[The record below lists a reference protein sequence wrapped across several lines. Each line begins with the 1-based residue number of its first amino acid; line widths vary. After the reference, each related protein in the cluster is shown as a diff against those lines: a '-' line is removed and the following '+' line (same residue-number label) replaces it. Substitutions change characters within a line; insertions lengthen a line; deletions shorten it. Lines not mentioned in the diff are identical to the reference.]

1 MSEFAELNENPPV
14 DMGADADDLT
24 TYEKAKRV
32 VSSSSKS
39 YYRPSVS
46 PDDYPETDVI
56 RAVREEAPS
65 KEQEEIGVKRVLT
78 FAAAYERGDL
88 DHEKMRSEMSSVEAY
103 EAMVRLAE
111 NHIEEAYL
119 IRAKE
124 ADSSQADSGRDS
136 ARVEQHS
143 QAAQKPATSAST
155 AELGE
160 KPALTDG
167 TGTQDSL
174 PLSVEGDERAE
185 NRTASGA
192 TASTTVEDDNLPA
205 KRGKFAV
212 NFVDTEYQQTRSE
225 SGRILHMNF
234 KQTGSDGSLYMGE
247 DVRQLFV
254 EDHAEDPD
262 MNIWLGYQSRG
273 NNPMD
278 EVGMEKFSWFRHISM
293 FGTTGMGKTTSQKN
307 LINQIVRKG
316 YGCVVIDPKGDMAI
330 ELMQEIP
337 ESRLDDVIW
346 VEPGSI
352 KHPDRVA
359 AINFLEPSIPED
371 HPRYDREVESIV
383 DDLQAIL
390 KAEGYWGAKMAG
402 ITKNITR
409 AMIRSNNPYTLYDMY
424 NVLGQE
430 EKRWN
435 FARSLEREGVELGDT
450 ETGSIITDIRQY
462 SKRIAQMEA
471 DEVDP
476 VVRRLQD
483 WAESPISKEIVSHR
497 NSSVSINDAVEEG
510 KIILV
515 RNTVSNEE
523 VKRVVSTAIIRRV
536 WATIQSRADEEENE
550 ADREPFFMLID
561 EFDDVVSED
570 MNVDKMLTKARSG
583 KMSVCLACQNPAQI
597 EEDHEGILRQIFSNT
612 DTMATFGVRG
622 PDDSEL
628 IAKRMG
634 DNVDAEDIRGMPEFR
649 ILTRITYMDEGQ
661 RKLSP
666 AVGLQTFPDY
676 PPLRTKEE
684 AHEAIERS
692 LERYGVEP
700 MANSPEETDLLISGG
715 GLQEQTVVDFLEL
728 VWGEQLKRGAET
740 VTVESFADR
749 FEEALG
755 HPIEEFPSGIG
766 VPPEMINVHNVSLGD
781 DEDEDPFSMDGEW
794 EYHEDDDTNNLIAY
808 QTEKRIH
815 IQKPEAEVSITAE
828 GIDAILQQDSGRNQ
842 PTESHRKTI
851 HDGFRWF
858 SRLGMDL
865 SVPIQSGTGEVC
877 DGLADLPVEQQGAP
891 AEIAKTLEAFEEDYP
906 EASAISSGYHINLE
920 AETTTQRK
928 PARTIENVVRAST
941 EGRKAILMVE
951 DGRSSGRGRAY
962 HANRVEN
969 ILTDPPFYRE
979 DRMHPPGTEIPDDE
993 EPEPEPVRILYNRT
1007 DKLRIGTPGENQEKF
1022 ALIPRGKEAVW
1033 VDTGKK
1039 LELYD
1044 GHGPDAE
1051 KWGEAKYSETYYG
1064 SSNAFDVWCRYDQ
1077 HQREWAV
1084 YPGYGETVRFDSKK
1098 ELRESYQ
1105 FVRGPLY
1112 MDAMVEQLP
1121 KRDEWEV
1128 LILPDPT
1135 AIYRDPNEAHDQ
1147 DNDGQ
1152 KAVYELDLQFPPE
1165 EVPLVYRDGET
1176 TPLIDEDSDL
1186 LTGPCTE
1193 DVETDD
1199 TNTNEDGTADSP
1211 TEAQAM
1217 VMAGDEI
1224 QEIMDTFEQIQ
1235 LEAETKQLIDGYRRE
1250 YTTKELTRL
1259 DEIEG
1264 VFGAKH
1270 PGEIDLWMSVWDY
1283 WSRSYDTG
1291 IAKTNLPDA
1300 TMTATGLTRAKA
1312 KDAVAIAEDFDLLV
1326 EATPAD
1332 TDDPNIDEETTILRL
1347 VQPEER
1353 PDLFVEST
1361 ADLKAFADRE
1371 KWAEIWDVFIDTSDK
1386 IEQPFLQTV
1395 IEKTS
1400 TIEGDL
1406 QTRAV
1411 IGVGCL
1417 CGAIVEVGG
1426 EYALSDERPR
1436 DIWLTLW
1443 EKSRAELNEPLP
1455 EQKIRLG
1462 LKIELLDSDV
1472 DHEDYFESALDH
1484 NELYSPEDLAADQ
1497 YVVND
1502 PASDEGPEIIEREG
1516 PDPFDDPDDDPDGVD
1531 NTPSTEAETQAPQ
1544 SPQENVGPATADVEP
1559 QEAADAATTDDT
1571 TEGEQS
1577 VASANSSSTN
1587 DAGDSDVDPDEK
1599 FDDVGP
1605 ESFTENAVSTFFG
1618 GDLAEHQDAT
1628 ETTENTEDEDSA
1640 VDESATDVD
1649 SDTDAAD
1656 SDGSYKQE
1664 VDPADVRS
1672 HYSAIEDVYGDLPIG
1687 EFAPILNAD
1696 YAGWYITEDN
1706 DEYDP
1711 DLPIEGNETDS
1722 RVFDKI
1728 RKPAS
1733 PKDDL
1738 SKIIQGVER
1747 TMYATTSY
1755 KTDEMMGEWTPA
1767 QYDRERGGY
1776 EYPITGNPL
1785 PGWEDIAGLMVWG
1798 DIDLADELKPQRG
1811 DLDAETQA
1819 TVERTLEA
1827 YAERYADLYGSEDA
1841 IFGLDSVGGA
1851 YIMGAPTATLD
1862 IFQYFQDIKE
1872 NPVGAAMVFEE
1883 FVERSNERLKEIEQ
1897 EVNEEVD
1904 GAAEV
1909 IHPDWVNNPNRLY
1922 KAPLSIHTK
1931 HKAVVTP
1938 IDPTDVEYDMTELGA
1953 VDEDLIAEARQWVA
1967 DLNDG
1972 THREC
1977 VDSLVANLWP
1987 QEYKQEDGDWKS
1999 ALERWVTKKRN
2010 EEAKKREKERKAR
2023 ENRLERVEDAEV
2035 NLTPNYVDEYRALE
2049 AISTEEVVRLYAC
2062 DDWDTGLKNSHKIE
2076 FNPSWRT
2083 SSSGSSC
2090 FVNTRT
2096 DNFGDSGMGGGGYAD
2111 KAMALGDPDIAYW
2124 DPSDDLE
2131 GELRGEALDAL
2142 REAGYEVPLFVPDVG
2157 SDKRNGDG
2165 KHDQTPLWAKLD
2177 AAVAL
2182 GVCKEDDFVE
2192 VEREDNG
2199 EKYHKLPDD
2208 VNAELF
2214 GILRNEYGYT
2224 VSETKGEDESESA
2237 DNSTDPSGAE
2247 NAGGVGLGVV
2257 TGDDSVGE
2265 STGDRDV
2272 DGGDDADD
2280 EDELTRFLTYEEPD
2294 LDNPAIDVDTDAVH
2308 QFVSEFAV
2316 VHEGDDPSIG
2326 IKKDTLFLAF
2336 ANWSKLNGIE
2346 LNKLS
2351 GNKATQPKKTK
2362 LKTIL
2367 DSLYNI
2373 NDGKVNSDEG
2383 RFRGFR
2389 SIELSEY
2396 GEELLTTDLE

>member
-1 MSEFAELNENPPV
+1 M
-14 DMGADADDLT
+14 
-24 TYEKAKRV
+24 
-32 VSSSSKS
+32 
-39 YYRPSVS
+39 
-46 PDDYPETDVI
+46 
-56 RAVREEAPS
+56 
-65 KEQEEIGVKRVLT
+65 
-78 FAAAYERGDL
+78 
-88 DHEKMRSEMSSVEAY
+88 
-103 EAMVRLAE
+103 
-111 NHIEEAYL
+111 
-119 IRAKE
+119 
-124 ADSSQADSGRDS
+124 
-136 ARVEQHS
+136 
-143 QAAQKPATSAST
+143 
-155 AELGE
+155 
-160 KPALTDG
+160 
-167 TGTQDSL
+167 
-174 PLSVEGDERAE
+174 SVEGDERAE
-185 NRTASGA
+185 NRTAGGA
-192 TASTTVEDDNLPA
+192 TASTTVEDNLPA

-212 NFVDTEYQQTRSE
+212 NFDDTEYRQTRSE
-225 SGRILHMNF
+225 SGKILHMNF

-262 MNIWLGYQSRG
+262 MNIWLGYQTRG

-476 VVRRLQD
+476 VVSRLQD

-661 RKLSP
+661 RKLSN

-766 VPPEMINVHNVSLGD
+766 VPPEMINVHNVSLED

-828 GIDAILQQDSGRNQ
+828 GIDAILQQDSGRVQ

-858 SRLGMDL
+858 SRLGMNL

-951 DGRSSGRGRAY
+951 DGRSDGHGRAY

-1033 VDTGKK
+1033 VDTGEK
-1039 LELYD
+1039 LKLYN

-1051 KWGEAKYSETYYG
+1051 KWGEAKYSETHYG
-1064 SSNAFDVWCRYDQ
+1064 SSNAFKVWCRYDQ
-1077 HQREWAV
+1077 YQHEWVV
-1084 YPGYGETVRFDSKK
+1084 YPGGDPIRFNNKK

-1112 MDAMVEQLP
+1112 MEAMIDQLP
-1121 KRDEWEV
+1121 ERDEWEV
-1128 LILPDPT
+1128 LILPDPKAT
-1135 AIYRDPNEAHDQ
+1135 YEDPHEATDKDQ
-1147 DNDGQ
+1147 DAE
-1152 KAVYELDLQFPPE
+1152 KATYELDLQFPPE
-1165 EVPLVYRDGET
+1165 EVPLVYRDGEM
-1176 TPLIDEDSDL
+1176 TPLIDTDSDL
-1186 LTGPCTE
+1186 LTGPRTEGDDGETDNTTE
-1193 DVETDD
+1193 DS
-1199 TNTNEDGTADSP
+1199 TADSP

-1217 VMAGDEI
+1217 VMTSDEI

-1235 LEAETKQLIDGYRRE
+1235 LEIETKRLIDSYRRE
-1250 YTTKELTRL
+1250 YTTKELKRL
-1259 DEIEG
+1259 DEIEDI
-1264 VFGAKH
+1264 FGAKH
-1270 PGEIDLWMSVWDY
+1270 PGEIELWMSVWDY

-1291 IAKTNLPDA
+1291 IAKAYLPDA

-1312 KDAVAIAEDFDLLV
+1312 KDAVAIAEDFELLI

-1332 TDDPNIDEETTILRL
+1332 TDDPNVDEETTILRL

-1371 KWAEIWDVFIDTSDK
+1371 KWVDLWELAGDLSAEIRRG
-1386 IEQPFLQTV
+1386 FLQTV
-1395 IEKTS
+1395 VEKS
-1400 TIEGDL
+1400 SGFEDDKE
-1406 QTRAV
+1406 TRAA
-1411 IGVGCL
+1411 IAVGCL
-1417 CGAIVEVGG
+1417 CGAISNEG
-1426 EYALSDERPR
+1426 EMYSLSDERPR

-1443 EKSRAELNEPLP
+1443 DKAGADLRTPLSKDELQLAL
-1455 EQKIRLG
+1455 R
-1462 LKIELLDSDV
+1462 IELLDTDLSG
-1472 DHEDYFESALDH
+1472 EDYFESALEH
-1484 NELYSPEDLAADQ
+1484 NELYSPEDLADDQ

-1502 PASDEGPEIIEREG
+1502 PASDEGPAIIERDG
-1516 PDPFDDPDDDPDGVD
+1516 PDPFDDPDDDPDGID
-1531 NTPSTEAETQAPQ
+1531 STPPTEAETQSQSAEGQQDSQSQPDDSQEPQ
-1544 SPQENVGPATADVEP
+1544 DADSEQENVGPATADAEP
-1559 QEAADAATTDDT
+1559 QETADAATTDDT
-1571 TEGEQS
+1571 VEGEQS
-1577 VASANSSSTN
+1577 VASASEGASTEPDASEQAQDQDDTESETETPDERKERSLKDEVIANPPSQERVNEAFAAAMAYFHSQIDTPIQPNIEWNDTNPNARLRKPETAREYFQHPRYDEDPTAAIRVLDQSQSPSTDTDEDEAAFGVSN
-1587 DAGDSDVDPDEK
+1587 DAYAELKDSLWSGEGSPLITDDLADNDALEKAAVIKPYSLQSRKTRGWSPETLETKQLGWAPVDPRKLRDHLLEEGYSLKELLATGLFFADGETVKTFFRGRYVFPYFDRDGEPAYAISRSIGTDRDGHPLDHFGNQKYTKAVKTKGYSMIDEPIYGEETVIPGEPLIITEGMADAISAHEHGIPCISPVTRQFK
-1599 FDDVGP
+1599 ESHFDLLESIIVDNEIPFVYLVQDADPPVTVVREEYTEAYHESYDEATAAEADP
-1605 ESFTENAVSTFFG
+1605 EPQEASELGEAVSPENFG
-1618 GDLAEHQDAT
+1618 PGFDGALRTAT
-1628 ETTENTEDEDSA
+1628 YLDS
-1640 VDESATDVD
+1640 V
-1649 SDTDAAD
+1649 
-1656 SDGSYKQE
+1656 
-1664 VDPADVRS
+1664 
-1672 HYSAIEDVYGDLPIG
+1672 AIEDVDSEDIPELVIESEDGGEPTIVQGEPTPKRTFESYIIPLPRYGSSKLDLD
-1687 EFAPILNAD
+1687 D
-1696 YAGWYITEDN
+1696 YLSSNYGTIVPPVMWGSESMAQTYSEHPSWIQTLLDN
-1706 DEYDP
+1706 DELNLPKIDVIVSHQNGELNGAFDPSHETIQNVLPTISPRNSPLPPESLGEGYSPTKGTKPSGDPSKSGTKPSDNPLFNITMHDVIGEHPGFRGKNPAGHYGDSTNYFCVTGDNVAYDHKRDVGYNAITLLLCKAGIRNANDP
-1711 DLPIEGNETDS
+1711 SGDLT
-1722 RVFDKI
+1722 
-1728 RKPAS
+1728 
-1733 PKDDL
+1733 
-1738 SKIIQGVER
+1738 
-1747 TMYATTSY
+1747 
-1755 KTDEMMGEWTPA
+1755 
-1767 QYDRERGGY
+1767 DREKFEMWKY
-1776 EYPITGNPL
+1776 AQNNNIVEAPI
-1785 PGWEDIAGLMVWG
+1785 
-1798 DIDLADELKPQRG
+1798 
-1811 DLDAETQA
+1811 
-1819 TVERTLEA
+1819 
-1827 YAERYADLYGSEDA
+1827 
-1841 IFGLDSVGGA
+1841 
-1851 YIMGAPTATLD
+1851 
-1862 IFQYFQDIKE
+1862 
-1872 NPVGAAMVFEE
+1872 
-1883 FVERSNERLKEIEQ
+1883 
-1897 EVNEEVD
+1897 
-1904 GAAEV
+1904 
-1909 IHPDWVNNPNRLY
+1909 PN
-1922 KAPLSIHTK
+1922 
-1931 HKAVVTP
+1931 
-1938 IDPTDVEYDMTELGA
+1938 
-1953 VDEDLIAEARQWVA
+1953 
-1967 DLNDG
+1967 
-1972 THREC
+1972 
-1977 VDSLVANLWP
+1977 
-1987 QEYKQEDGDWKS
+1987 S
-1999 ALERWVTKKRN
+1999 ALEWF
-2010 EEAKKREKERKAR
+2010 AFS
-2023 ENRLERVEDAEV
+2023 ENIAE
-2035 NLTPNYVDEYRALE
+2035 
-2049 AISTEEVVRLYAC
+2049 
-2062 DDWDTGLKNSHKIE
+2062 
-2076 FNPSWRT
+2076 
-2083 SSSGSSC
+2083 
-2090 FVNTRT
+2090 
-2096 DNFGDSGMGGGGYAD
+2096 
-2111 KAMALGDPDIAYW
+2111 
-2124 DPSDDLE
+2124 PSDLE
-2131 GELRGEALDAL
+2131 LK
-2142 REAGYEVPLFVPDVG
+2142 EV
-2157 SDKRNGDG
+2157 KKGDRTI
-2165 KHDQTPLWAKLD
+2165 QFESLPA
-2177 AAVAL
+2177 
-2182 GVCKEDDFVE
+2182 
-2192 VEREDNG
+2192 
-2199 EKYHKLPDD
+2199 EKYNDTLRRIEDKYGLDHGKKYIGNPD
-2208 VNAELF
+2208 NQ
-2214 GILRNEYGYT
+2214 
-2224 VSETKGEDESESA
+2224 A
-2237 DNSTDPSGAE
+2237 DNSADPSGAE
-2247 NAGGVGLGVV
+2247 NVGGVGFDVV
-2257 TGDDSVGE
+2257 TGDDSAGG
-2265 STGDRDV
+2265 STGDREV
-2272 DGGDDADD
+2272 DGDGDTDE
-2280 EDELTRFLTYEEPD
+2280 EDERTRFLTYEEPD

-2326 IKKDTLFLAF
+2326 IKKDTLLLAF
-2336 ANWSKLNGIE
+2336 ANWSKMNNVE
-2346 LNKLS
+2346 LNELS
-2351 GNKATQPKKTK
+2351 EDKATQPKKTK

-2367 DSLYNI
+2367 NSLFNI
-2373 NDGKVNSDEG
+2373 EADRVNKDGD

-2389 SIELSEY
+2389 SIELSDL
-2396 GEELLTTDLE
+2396 GEELLDSRIE